1 MRAAVSSTPAAG
13 VRPAQRVPRHL
24 RRLVQVPCVLR
35 VQVLRR
41 AAGVP
46 RARTQYTEP
55 VRRLIYEDVARD
67 WYTMPYDE
75 EDDDLF

>member
-1 MRAAVSSTPAAG
+1 MRAAVSSTPVAG
-13 VRPAQRVPRHL
+13 VRPTQRVPRHL

-46 RARTQYTEP
+46 RTLAAHPAPAVHGTGAP
-55 VRRLIYEDVARD
+55 ADLRRRRAGLVHHA
-67 WYTMPYDE
+67 
-75 EDDDLF
+75 L